1 MKIIRNDKGLSKTIA
16 IVLQL
21 ILEDYFC
28 VMLQHLHT
36 FIGHQNPVYALV
48 KSDKEGIIFTAGN
61 DKGVVEWSLNKMAF
75 VMVKLPVQSSVYYL
89 HSYNNQL
96 FIAERSGAFSVF
108 DFIKQEVIARV
119 NAHPKPIFGM
129 ATVKYKNELLTS
141 SEDGTVAIWS
151 LNDFSEIYR
160 LPISHDT
167 VRCIAIS
174 PDEKE
179 IAFGCKDSSIH
190 IYNSEDYSLKL
201 VLKEHQMAVTA
212 LAYHPEGKY
221 LISGSRDAQLKIW
234 NLPSHEI
241 YENIPAHM
249 FGIYDIVFH
258 PTLPYFA
265 TASQDKSI
273 KIWDA
278 ENFKLY
284 KILGIE
290 KMGVGHSHSVN
301 KLAWS
306 HDGSKLI
313 STGDDKK
320 VMVWEFS

>member
-1 MKIIRNDKGLSKTIA
+1 
-16 IVLQL
+16 
-21 ILEDYFC
+21 
-28 VMLQHLHT
+28 MLQYLHT
-36 FIGHQNPVYALV
+36 FTGHQNPIYALV
-48 KSDKEGIIFTAGN
+48 KSDKEGIFFTAGN
-61 DKGVVEWSLNKMAF
+61 DKGVVEWSLKEMAF

-108 DFIKQEVIARV
+108 DFEKQEVVARV

-129 ATVKYKNELLTS
+129 ATVAHKKELLTS

-151 LNDFSEIYR
+151 LGDFSELYR
-160 LPISHDT
+160 LPISTDT

-179 IAFGCKDSSIH
+179 IAFGCKDGTIH
-190 IYNSEDYSLKL
+190 IYNTEDYSLKQI
-201 VLKEHQMAVTA
+201 LKEHTMAITSI
-212 LAYHPEGKY
+212 AYHPSRKY

-234 NLPSHEI
+234 DLPN
-241 YENIPAHM
+241 YELSKSIPAHM
-249 FGIYDIVFH
+249 FGIYDIAFH

-273 KIWDA
+273 KLWDA

-284 KILGIE
+284 KVISIE
-290 KMGVGHSHSVN
+290 KIGIGHSHSIN
-301 KLAWS
+301 KIAWS
-306 HDGSKLI
+306 HDGLKLL

-320 VMVWEFS
+320 VMVWALES